1 MIAKSNELEA
11 LIKNHNYKYFLFY
24 GQNDGLIKETLESLF
39 KKKGVSIYSY
49 FENDILANRKVIT
62 EKVSNQSFFDN
73 KKCIIVNNSTSKI
86 IEIIEDVIKI
96 NDDETTIV
104 TVASTLEKKSRLRNY
119 FEKNKDTICVPF
131 FEDNHQSLLLICQNF
146 FYKNKINISKQNI
159 NLIIEKSRG
168 NRTTL
173 KNELEKIKNFSLK
186 KKEIIFND
194 LIKIINSAENYK
206 ITELIDQ
213 CLAKNTHKTLNIL
226 NENRSSLEDNI
237 LIIKTFLYKLK
248 RLKNLK
254 KAIEIKKN
262 LDVAISNFKPPIF
275 WKEKDIIKKQ
285 LSIMSEKDINILLRK
300 TNQLELLVKKNSVIS
315 SEIINNFIFEN
326 I

>member
-86 IEIIEDVIKI
+86 IEIIEDVVKI

-159 NLIIEKSRG
+159 NLIIEKTRG
-168 NRTTL
+168 NRITL

-254 KAIEIKKN
+254 KAIEIKK
-262 LDVAISNFKPPIF
+262 
-275 WKEKDIIKKQ
+275 
-285 LSIMSEKDINILLRK
+285 
-300 TNQLELLVKKNSVIS
+300 T
-315 SEIINNFIFEN
+315 
-326 I
+326 